1 MHTSEPQTEQHL
13 LHRLQKGDAAAFQ
26 VLYRQTVRY
35 LTAVCSRY
43 IPNDEDV
50 RDVLQDSYL
59 HAYSALPSF
68 SYRGEGSLRAWLVR
82 IVVNESLLFLRRTEA
97 LPNEEITD
105 ECADIPDDEV
115 DTEAIPSAVIYEAI
129 RALPTGYRTVFNLFV
144 VEGKSHQEIAS
155 LLHIKE
161 SSSASQLHRAKA
173 LLAARLRQ
181 WQKEQETPLHL

>member
-1 MHTSEPQTEQHL
+1 MPHIEPLTEQHL
-13 LHRLQKGDAAAFQ
+13 LHRLREGDAAAFRS
-26 VLYRQTVRY
+26 LYQQTVRY

-68 SYRGEGSLRAWLVR
+68 TYRGEGSLRAWLVR
-82 IVVNESLLFLRRTEA
+82 IVVNESLLFLRRTEP
-97 LPNEEITD
+97 LQTEEITD
-105 ECADIPDDEV
+105 ACADIPDDEV

-129 RALPTGYRTVFNLFV
+129 RTLPTGYRTVFNLYV
-144 VEGKSHQEIAS
+144 IEGKSHSEIAA
-155 LLHIKE
+155 LLHIGE

-181 WQKEQETPLHL
+181 

>member
-1 MHTSEPQTEQHL
+1 MPLPEPLPEQHL
-13 LHRLQKGDAAAFQ
+13 LHRLQQGDAAAFQ
-26 VLYRQTVRY
+26 VLYQQTVRY

-68 SYRGEGSLRAWLVR
+68 AYRGEGSLRAWLVR
-82 IVVNESLLFLRRTEA
+82 IVVNESLLFLRRTEP
-97 LPNEEITD
+97 LPTEELTD
-105 ECADIPDDEV
+105 ACADIADDEM
-115 DTEAIPSAVIYEAI
+115 DTESIPSAVIYESI

-144 VEGKSHQEIAS
+144 IEGKSHQEIAA

-161 SSSASQLHRAKA
+161 SSSASQLHHAKV
-173 LLAARLRQ
+173 LLAARLRR
-181 WQKEQETPLHL
+181 WQQAHDTTQTL

>member
-1 MHTSEPQTEQHL
+1 MPHTGPQTEQHL
-13 LHRLQKGDAAAFQ
+13 LHRLQEGDAAAFRS
-26 VLYRQTVRY
+26 LYQQTVRY

-43 IPNDEDV
+43 IPNNEDV

-68 SYRGEGSLRAWLVR
+68 AYRGEGSLRAWLVR
-82 IVVNESLLFLRRTEA
+82 IVVNESLLFLRRTE
-97 LPNEEITD
+97 PMPTEEITD
-105 ECADIPDDEV
+105 ECADIPDDGV
-115 DTEAIPSAVIYEAI
+115 DTGAIPSAVIYEAI
-129 RALPTGYRTVFNLFV
+129 RTLPTGYRTVFNLYV
-144 VEGKSHQEIAS
+144 IEGKSHSEIAD
-155 LLHIKE
+155 LLHIGE